1 MKQLFSIALIALGL
15 NVISAQKV
23 SFNNGL
29 NFTTYDY
36 DISQSE
42 NNSNIESSSG
52 YSYEVGYTFMSGLG
66 KKVDIEAALTLDQY
80 NATGGNSVNN
90 YSWKT
95 NYLGIQGVFKYKLIG
110 VSDSSKFGVNI
121 NAGVNFN
128 HIIQGEQKINGQT
141 FKLTD
146 QDEFNGL
153 FIKSVVGLQLKYQ
166 LMDYIAIG
174 ISYNFS
180 KNYGLSG
187 GDKNLNFNNR
197 QLQLGIIMS
206 TK

>member
-15 NVISAQKV
+15 NVISAQNV
-23 SFNNGL
+23 FFNNGL

-66 KKVDIEAALTLDQY
+66 KKVDIEAAITLDQY